1 MGGAF
6 GGKVTRPC
14 QIAAGAALAA
24 WNMRRKVHLAVT
36 RDDDLRMNGGKR
48 CLEAY
53 IENHQCLRPNM
64 LLDLLLNASK
74 YSRNPFTGMHKR

>member
-24 WNMRRKVHLAVT
+24 WKLGRKVHLAVT
-36 RDDDLRMNGGKR
+36 RDDDLRMNGGM
-48 CLEAY
+48 LEH
-53 IENHQCLRPNM
+53 NNG
-64 LLDLLLNASK
+64 DLQVSWKMEDACP
-74 YSRNPFTGMHKR
+74 SRMMAISA